1 MSEQKFPV
9 LTVTR
14 KASAELVKRIYITG
28 AGAVAAAGAAGLG
41 LTTRDA
47 SIGDDIA
54 VDVLGTSTATA
65 GATIADQARLQVGTD
80 GKLITA
86 TTGVPVAI
94 AMQAAVPDQ
103 PFEVLLLPGMT
114 APAGG

>member
-1 MSEQKFPV
+1 MGTQKFSV

-14 KASAELVKRIYITG
+14 KAAAEINKHLYATG
-28 AGAVAAAGAAGLG
+28 AGVLAAAGAAGLG

-47 SIGDDIA
+47 AIGDDIA
-54 VDVLGTSTATA
+54 VDVLGTSTAIA
-65 GATIADQARLQVGTD
+65 GATVADQARLQVGTG

-94 AMQAAVPDQ
+94 AMQAAVADQ

-114 APAGG
+114 APG